1 MNIKKDAILIPIA
14 KIYFMI
20 IGYAIMMIMGHF
32 LPKNMLGVYHYL
44 NSVIS
49 PINMILIQ
57 GGVQSTSHFVSK
69 DFDNRKKYLKFGL
82 KVFSLISIVLFT
94 IFQIFAQFISKTFT
108 KSDNYTTHFRVGS
121 FIFLFYAL
129 YSVSIGY
136 INGKKEFKKQA
147 LFDISYSSIKLFF
160 ILIPF
165 ILGGGLLSAI
175 SGWAGA
181 TFVITLVALFV
192 VLKEKKNNKNNIS
205 DDSFDL
211 KNKKDETHDNF
222 LSESEKLSSKT
233 NLKNKFMKYMLPIL
247 LYQGAFYILLNL
259 DTWILGVLSS
269 SNSAL
274 SNGGDYLTINTIS
287 RIPFQATLSLTFILF
302 PHFSSE
308 KNSEIKKSIE
318 KSLKLGLLFVA
329 FFVFPILWSPRFFLI
344 LMYGKK
350 YIDNDRMLIIL
361 TIGTLFLSLFV
372 IANTIIAAIGE
383 AKTALIFT
391 IFSVFISLTLNLI
404 LISKYSILGASIGSS
419 ISFFISFLAVFIYIK
434 IKYKVKIRLKHFI
447 TTIFGIFLASFIGL
461 NFSIHSFLSGFLIL
475 LPLGVI
481 YLIAIFFKLKNYIIS
496 HEK

>member
-14 KIYFMI
+14 KIYFMV

-69 DFDNRKKYLKFGL
+69 DFENRKKYLKFGL

-94 IFQIFAQFISKTFT
+94 IFQIFATSISKLFT
-108 KSDNYTTHFRVGS
+108 KNSDYSIYFRVGS
-121 FIFLFYAL
+121 LIFLFYAL

-147 LFDISYSSIKLFF
+147 LFDISYSSIKFF
-160 ILIPF
+160 LILIPF

-175 SGWAGA
+175 SGWAAA
-181 TFVITLVALFV
+181 TFVITSVALFI
-192 VLKEKKNNKNNIS
+192 VLKDKIS
-205 DDSFDL
+205 
-211 KNKKDETHDNF
+211 DNF
-222 LSESEKLSSKT
+222 LSESDKLSSKIT
-233 NLKNKFMKYMLPIL
+233 LQKKFMKYMLPII

-259 DTWILGVLSS
+259 DTWILGALSS
-269 SNSAL
+269 TESAL

-308 KNSEIKKSIE
+308 KNSEITKSIE
-318 KSLKLGLLFVA
+318 KSLKFAILFVG

-350 YIDNDRMLIIL
+350 YIDNDRMLMIL
-361 TIGTLFLSLFV
+361 SFGTLFLSLFV
-372 IANTIIAAIGE
+372 VANTIIAAIGR

-391 IFSVFISLTLNLI
+391 LFSVFISLTLNSI
-404 LISKYSILGASIGSS
+404 LISKYSIQGAAIGSS
-419 ISFFISFLAVFIYIK
+419 ISFFISFLIVFIYLK
-434 IKYKVKIRLKHFI
+434 IKYRVQIELRYVFG
-447 TTIFGIFLASFIGL
+447 TIFGIFLASFIGL
-461 NFSIHSFLSGFLIL
+461 NFSIHSFLGGFLTL

-481 YLIAIFFKLKNYIIS
+481 YLIAIFVAFKKYKKIKS
-496 HEK
+496 TK